1 MLDTLIELITKKVG
15 ARAGLISAIAVLI
28 NSLNDDELEEFIM
41 ILTEFVKNIEE
52 KRKIS
57 QIEELVNSLSEEEKQ
72 RLRELLNNTA

>member
-1 MLDTLIELITKKVG
+1 MLDALIELITKKVG